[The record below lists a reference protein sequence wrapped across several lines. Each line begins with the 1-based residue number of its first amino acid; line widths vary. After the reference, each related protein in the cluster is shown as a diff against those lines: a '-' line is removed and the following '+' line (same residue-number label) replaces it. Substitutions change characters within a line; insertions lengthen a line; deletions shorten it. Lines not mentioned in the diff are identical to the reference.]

1 MEQERIGPVMMPGIG
16 FGTLR
21 NNGEAATALVA
32 AALAEGY
39 RHIDTAHYYGN
50 EEAVGR
56 GIARSPVPRDQI
68 WLTTKILHP
77 KAPPV
82 SDVMVAAEDSLR
94 RLGVD
99 DVDLLLVHWP
109 TSATPL
115 EEALEAFVRLRE
127 QGKARAIGVSN
138 FTLEDL
144 TDAVRLADGIAVNQ
158 VEYHPYLDQSR
169 LLGFMRE
176 HGLVLTAHSSLAL
189 GKVLEDPDLQEI
201 AAERGNTVA
210 QVALRWL
217 VQQEQVTAIPGAENV
232 EQLRENL
239 GALEIAL
246 SEDEMT
252 RIGAL
257 ARGLRGVDPPHAPD
271 WDVA

>member
-1 MEQERIGPVMMPGIG
+1 MEQERIGSAVMPGIG
-16 FGTLR
+16 FGTLG
-21 NNGEAATALVA
+21 NSGETATRLVT

-56 GIARSPVPRDQI
+56 GIADSPVARDEI

-82 SDVMVAAEDSLR
+82 SDVVVAAEDSLR

-99 DVDLLLVHWP
+99 EVDLLLVHWP
-109 TSATPL
+109 TSSTPL
-115 EEALEAFVRLRE
+115 EKALEAFVRLRD

-138 FTLEDL
+138 FTVEQLGR
-144 TDAVRLADGIAVNQ
+144 AVRLADGIAVNQ
-158 VEYHPYLDQSR
+158 VEYHPYLDQHR
-169 LLGFMRE
+169 LLQAVRE
-176 HGLVLTAHSSLAL
+176 EGLVLTAHSSLAR
-189 GKVLEDPDLQEI
+189 GKVLEDPVLRGI
-201 AAERGNTVA
+201 AADGGHSPA

-217 VQQEQVTAIPGAENV
+217 VQQERVTAIPGAENV

-239 GALEIAL
+239 GALEIRL
-246 SEDEMT
+246 SEDEMR
-252 RIGAL
+252 RIGSL
-257 ARGLRGVDPPHAPD
+257 ARGVRVVDPAHAPS
-271 WDVA
+271 WDAA